1 MSLLQMNMKV
11 LFINR
16 TVLHLTVRAYLN
28 DNLPWIGRASGEDNV
43 ILKWLPCLSDLTP
56 GDFFLWA

>member
-1 MSLLQMNMKV
+1 MNMKV

-28 DNLPWIGRASGEDNV
+28 DNLPRRWNWRASGEDNV
-43 ILKWLPCLSDLTP
+43 ILKWFPRLSDLTP
-56 GDFFLWA
+56 CDFFLWA